1 MKTKKEKS
9 EYKKN
14 VVFPT
19 KLTFEDRYPE
29 DSEYETPESVKFIR
43 KFEFRKE

>member
-1 MKTKKEKS
+1 MRTEKEKS

-14 VVFPT
+14 VVFPIT
-19 KLTFEDRYPE
+19 LTFEDMNPE

-43 KFEFRKE
+43 DFDSYKV